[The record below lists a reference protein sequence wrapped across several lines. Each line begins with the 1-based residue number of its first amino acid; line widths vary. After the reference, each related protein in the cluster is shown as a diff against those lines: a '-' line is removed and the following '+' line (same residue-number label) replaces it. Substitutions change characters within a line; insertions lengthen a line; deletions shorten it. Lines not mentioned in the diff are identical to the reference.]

1 MNRKIKPYLIIVL
14 ILGGL
19 FIISTISFAHSG
31 RTDSSGC
38 HTCRTNCPSWG
49 LSYGEYHCHRSK
61 GIPQPEEP
69 IKSHYDPSGGYTEPA
84 PEYKEPEPEYKE
96 PESEYK
102 EPEPKQEEPSETI
115 DDNQKAAV
123 ADSKSE
129 GGSSAWI
136 FWVLGI
142 IVVGG
147 IAYKIGKKK

>member
-1 MNRKIKPYLIIVL
+1 MRVKIKILLAIIV

-19 FIISTISFAHSG
+19 FLVFTSLFAHPG
-31 RTDSSGC
+31 NTDSYGC

-49 LSYGEYHCHRSK
+49 LSYGEYHCHQSK
-61 GIPQPEEP
+61 GLIQPEEP
-69 IKSHYDPSGGYTEPA
+69 IKSHYDPDGGTTKPA
-84 PEYKEPEPEYKE
+84 P
-96 PESEYK
+96 EYK

-115 DDNQKAAV
+115 NDNQKAAV

-136 FWVLGI
+136 FWILGI

-147 IAYKIGKKK
+147 IAYKVGKKK